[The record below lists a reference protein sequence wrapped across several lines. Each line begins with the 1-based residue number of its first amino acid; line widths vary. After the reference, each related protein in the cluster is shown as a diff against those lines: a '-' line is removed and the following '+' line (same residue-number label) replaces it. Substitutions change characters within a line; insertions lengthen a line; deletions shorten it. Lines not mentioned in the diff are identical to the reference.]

1 MDGLFQTL
9 AALYGKSALR
19 KRDFTIDYEKFLKL
33 AAADDGDAR
42 ELAEKSLLLAASE
55 SGGVFGIDRHP
66 RSGLPLTLRLAAD
79 GGEEWLFSKIGRTNP
94 TRERDELA
102 RYFRECAG
110 RNIPEKWL
118 PAWQDWCASLA
129 SRALSGASLQPF
141 PKTGH
146 EDLMDALTGVL
157 NWQGESL
164 IRYASARI
172 CGDSK
177 RLQALESRLVMA
189 LGEITGECSLEAFGI
204 LHKPRSANLH
214 GPLVLEIGGSR
225 IDFSAL
231 PGTYTLSETNIAE
244 ARQIS
249 TAARICLTVENEDV
263 FMELAKRNPGVLL
276 IQTSFPGSAVR
287 QLIARLPEMDFHHFG
302 DSDPAGF
309 DILRDLREKTGRNF
323 RPILMEHRPAP
334 QRIAL
339 SPAETETLA
348 RLIANPAMEDV
359 REELQNILSSDDKG
373 LFEQE
378 SLPVDQVVP
387 VIIPV
392 DVEIEVPDPEK
403 VRELLQNGTL

>member
-1 MDGLFQTL
+1 MTPLFQTL
-9 AALYGKSALR
+9 AELYGKSALR
-19 KRDFTIDYEKFLKL
+19 KRDFTIDYEKFLRL
-33 AAADDGDAR
+33 ASAGDGDER
-42 ELAEKSLLLAASE
+42 ELAENALRLAESE
-55 SGGVFGIDRHP
+55 SGGIFRIDRH
-66 RSGLPLTLRLAAD
+66 RKSGLPLTVRLAAE
-79 GGEEWLFSKIGRTNP
+79 GGEEWLFSKIGKTNP
-94 TRERDELA
+94 TREREELA
-102 RYFRECAG
+102 RFFEQCAERG
-110 RNIPEKWL
+110 IPEKWTT
-118 PAWQDWCASLA
+118 AWKDWCASLA
-129 SRALSGASLQPF
+129 SRAISGASLQPF
-141 PKTGH
+141 SKTGNH
-146 EDLMDALTGVL
+146 ELMDALTGVL

-189 LGEITGECSLEAFGI
+189 LGEITGERSLEAFGI
-204 LHKPRSANLH
+204 LHKPRSVNLH
-214 GPLVLEIGGSR
+214 GPLVLEIGDSR

-244 ARQIS
+244 ARHVA

-287 QLIARLPEMDFHHFG
+287 RLIARLPEMDFQHFG

-323 RPILMEHRPAP
+323 RPILMEHRPAQ

-339 SPAETETLA
+339 SPAETETLT

-359 REELQNILSSDDKG
+359 SEELQNILRGGDKG
-373 LFEQE
+373 IFEQE
-378 SLPVDQVVP
+378 TVP
-387 VIIPV
+387 VERVFPILAGKSTGKP
-392 DVEIEVPDPEK
+392 
-403 VRELLQNGTL
+403 

>member
-1 MDGLFQTL
+1 MNPLFQTL
-9 AALYGKSALR
+9 AELYGKSALR
-19 KRDFTIDYEKFLKL
+19 KRDFTIDYEKFLRL
-33 AAADDGDAR
+33 ANARDGDER
-42 ELAEKSLLLAASE
+42 ELAENALRLAEGE
-55 SGGVFGIDRHP
+55 SGGVFRIDRH
-66 RSGLPLTLRLAAD
+66 RKSGLPMTVRLAAE

-94 TRERDELA
+94 TREREELA
-102 RYFRECAG
+102 LYFEQCAE
-110 RNIPEKWL
+110 RSIPEKWRT
-118 PAWQDWCASLA
+118 AWKDWCASLA
-129 SRALSGASLQPF
+129 SRAMSGASLQPF
-141 PKTGH
+141 SKTGNH
-146 EDLMDALTGVL
+146 ELMDALTGVL

-189 LGEITGECSLEAFGI
+189 LGEITGERSLEAFGI
-204 LHKPRSANLH
+204 LHKPRSVNLH

-244 ARQIS
+244 ARHVA

-263 FMELAKRNPGVLL
+263 FMELAKRNPGALL

-287 QLIARLPEMDFHHFG
+287 RLIARLPEMDFLHFG

-359 REELQNILSSDDKG
+359 REELQNSLHGGDKG
-373 LFEQE
+373 IFEQE
-378 SLPVDQVVP
+378 TVP
-387 VIIPV
+387 VERVFP
-392 DVEIEVPDPEK
+392 
-403 VRELLQNGTL
+403 LLAGKGAGGAPQPQ

>member
-1 MDGLFQTL
+1 MNPLFQTL
-9 AALYGKSALR
+9 ADLHR
-19 KRDFTIDYEKFLKL
+19 KTPVRQRDFTIDYEKFLRL
-33 AAADDGDAR
+33 ANVSDGDDR
-42 ELAEKSLLLAASE
+42 ELAEKELRRAEAGSNGA
-55 SGGVFGIDRHP
+55 FGIDRAKKSGHP
-66 RSGLPLTLRLAAD
+66 ERLRIALD
-79 GGEEWLFSKIGRTNP
+79 GGESWLFSICGGVTP
-94 TRERDELA
+94 TAEREETA
-102 RYFRECAG
+102 TFFETASQ
-110 RNIPEKWL
+110 ISVPEKWQA
-118 PAWQDWCASLA
+118 AWSKWCLSL
-129 SRALSGASLQPF
+129 SEKALAGSSIQPF
-141 PKTGH
+141 TGTIRS
-146 EDLMDALTGVL
+146 DLMDALTGVL

-177 RLQALESRLVMA
+177 KLQALESRLVMA
-189 LGEITGECSLEAFGI
+189 LGEITGERSLEAFGI
-204 LHKPRSANLH
+204 LHKPRSVNLH

-244 ARQIS
+244 ARHVS
-249 TAARICLTVENEDV
+249 TPARICLTVENEDV
-263 FMELAKRNPGVLL
+263 FMELAKRNPGALL

-287 QLIARLPEMDFHHFG
+287 RLIARLPEMDFLHFG

-359 REELQNILSSDDKG
+359 REDLQNILHGGDKG
-373 LFEQE
+373 MFEQE
-378 SLPVDQVVP
+378 TVP
-387 VIIPV
+387 VERVFPV
-392 DVEIEVPDPEK
+392 LAGK
-403 VRELLQNGTL
+403 GTGGAPPPQ